1 MSTVYR
7 FVLDGGRRRV
17 DGYMAIVPTHKPV
30 MTWIEGV
37 PGVTRSSK
45 ELCDFIKT
53 KLQSH
58 TLKTLALI
66 TTNFVFL
73 SGQNL

>member
-1 MSTVYR
+1 M
-7 FVLDGGRRRV
+7 GGRRRV

-45 ELCDFIKT
+45 ELCDCIKT

-58 TLKTLALI
+58 KLDALALI
-66 TTNFVFL
+66 TPNFVFL